1 MSFLYIQNENIAVA
15 ILDIQKWSVK
25 IFKSDMIDDLD
36 SGVDSNKDY
45 KSLYHGPEPLVR
57 NLDSYEAEITF
68 LKSYIDD
75 LFKEDSSQSICVM
88 LRTKNWYRNIKIVW
102 ISLEFRHMFQIKT
115 VKMMLLNLEYD

>member
-1 MSFLYIQNENIAVA
+1 LSFLYIQNENIAVA

>member
-102 ISLEFRHMFQIKT
+102 ISLEFRHMF
-115 VKMMLLNLEYD
+115 